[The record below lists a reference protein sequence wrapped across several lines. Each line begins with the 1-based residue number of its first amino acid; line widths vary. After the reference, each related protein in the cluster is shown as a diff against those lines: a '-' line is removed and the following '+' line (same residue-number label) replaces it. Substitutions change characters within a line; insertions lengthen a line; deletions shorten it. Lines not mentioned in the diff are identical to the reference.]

1 MVGWFLPQ
9 AAVEKAAEEKRAKAE
24 RDRLMNMNVPDHPRM
39 THAAALK
46 VEVVRR
52 RQALKHREEAR
63 EKKRAELRRRRLR
76 NAGEDL
82 KPVLEA
88 FDKARETKPAKF
100 DLNDGE

>member
-1 MVGWFLPQ
+1 
-9 AAVEKAAEEKRAKAE
+9 
-24 RDRLMNMNVPDHPRM
+24 MNMKVPDHPRM

-52 RQALKHREEAR
+52 QQGLKRREEAR

-82 KPVLEA
+82 KPALEA
-88 FDKARETKPAKF
+88 FDKAREPKPAKF
-100 DLNDGE
+100 DHLNDGKVGWWLVDRWLLFIHCRSFV